1 MRITSWNFLHG
12 QSLSPGATPELR
24 EILAEFKS
32 DVLSLQEVDHRL
44 PRSGERNQSREI
56 AQHLKTEWWG
66 FAPAISGTPGVKWR
80 KLTKN
85 EQRVLTEADSES
97 QSSHNEIENGA
108 HQDQGGEN
116 SAGGKGSGQY
126 YGIAI
131 VSKLPV
137 LQWHRL
143 ELGRSLIG
151 MPLAVG
157 NAKGRMAFIYVKDE
171 PRVAMAAVL
180 ENGWIVINT
189 HLSFVPLVNIY
200 QLFKLASWAKKLERQ
215 YSAQVLLT
223 GDFNLPWG
231 IPSRLLSFKRATRA
245 NSYPSWKPAISFD
258 YILAHPA
265 HLVNTKEHLHPAI
278 ELSDHRPISVDIQD

>member
-12 QSLSPGATPELR
+12 QSLNPEATPELS
-24 EILAEFKS
+24 EILSDFKS
-32 DVLSLQEVDHRL
+32 DVLGLQEVDHFL
-44 PRSGERNQSREI
+44 SRSGELNQSQNI
-56 AQHLKTEWWG
+56 AGLMKTKWWG

-85 EQRVLTEADSES
+85 EQRVLTEINVEKKSLLNGVES
-97 QSSHNEIENGA
+97 
-108 HQDQGGEN
+108 GG
-116 SAGGKGSGQY
+116 GGQHGGGQHGDNQY

-131 VSKLPV
+131 VSKVPV

-143 ELGRSLIG
+143 ELGRSWIG
-151 MPLAVG
+151 MPLAIG

-200 QLFKLASWAKKLERQ
+200 QLFKISRWAKKLENQ
-215 YSAQVLLT
+215 YDAQVLLT

-231 IPSRLLSFKRATRA
+231 IPSRLTTFKRATQA
-245 NSYPSWKPAISFD
+245 HSYPSWKPAISFD
-258 YILAHPA
+258 YILARRRN
-265 HLVNTKEHLHPAI
+265 LEKIVEHRHSAI
-278 ELSDHRPISVDIQD
+278 ELSDHRPISVDIQR

>member
-12 QSLSPGATPELR
+12 QSLNPAATPELS
-24 EILAEFKS
+24 EILSNFKS
-32 DVLSLQEVDHRL
+32 DVLSLQEVDHLL
-44 PRSGERNQSREI
+44 PRSGEQNQSREI

-97 QSSHNEIENGA
+97 RSLHDVVENT
-108 HQDQGGEN
+108 
-116 SAGGKGSGQY
+116 GQY

-157 NAKGRMAFIYVKDE
+157 NSKGRMAFIYVKDE

-200 QLFKLASWAKKLERQ
+200 QLFKLASWAKKLESQ
-215 YSAQVLLT
+215 YGAQVLLT

-258 YILAHPA
+258 YILTHPA
-265 HLVNTKEHLHPAI
+265 NLVNTQEHLHPAI